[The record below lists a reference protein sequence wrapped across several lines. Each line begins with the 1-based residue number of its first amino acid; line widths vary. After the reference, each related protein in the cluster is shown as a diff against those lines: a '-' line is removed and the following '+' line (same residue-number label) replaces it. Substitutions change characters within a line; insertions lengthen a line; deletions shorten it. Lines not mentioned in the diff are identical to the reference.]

1 MLAELPASC
10 ITTAELEMHAA
21 PATAV
26 TPGRPLRSP
35 ITTYVTTKDAER
47 SLC

>member
-21 PATAV
+21 PATAA
-26 TPGRPLRSP
+26 TAGRLPGKPVS
-35 ITTYVTTKDAER
+35 IDVTTK
-47 SLC
+47 

>member
-21 PATAV
+21 PATAA
-26 TPGRPLRSP
+26 TAGCLPGESA
-35 ITTYVTTKDAER
+35 TVTTK
-47 SLC
+47 

>member
-21 PATAV
+21 PATAA
-26 TPGRPLRSP
+26 TAGCLPPGNSA
-35 ITTYVTTKDAER
+35 TVTTK
-47 SLC
+47 